1 MCRDRGFWEGN
12 TLSPP
17 LRHLQPSDVKS
28 VAALTA
34 ALFACAA
41 CSGAQ
46 INPKSKTHQTP
57 KLIFSFC
64 LQLFPLTHSSSRCLA
79 DTNQSKTSGCRMI
92 SGMCL
97 HPCSQDPK
105 WQHPRSTL
113 TSAPHRNQSVSWA
126 EACPSRSTDLDSQ
139 HSSQHPRPAD
149 GRSLPQSHGRDAV
162 MAWKE
167 ALEGLRDRR
176 LRCGVL
182 QLLLCF

>member
-1 MCRDRGFWEGN
+1 M
-12 TLSPP
+12 
-17 LRHLQPSDVKS
+17 
-28 VAALTA
+28 AALAA
-34 ALFACAA
+34 ALFACAK
-41 CSGAQ
+41 
-46 INPKSKTHQTP
+46 INPKPKTHQTP

-79 DTNQSKTSGCRMI
+79 GTNQSKTSRRRMI
-92 SGMCL
+92 SGVCS

-105 WQHPRSTL
+105 RQHPRSIL
-113 TSAPHRNQSVSWA
+113 TSAPHRNGSVGRA
-126 EACPSRSTDLDSQ
+126 EACLSRGADPDSQ

-167 ALEGLRDRR
+167 ALERLRDR
-176 LRCGVL
+176 LLGCGML